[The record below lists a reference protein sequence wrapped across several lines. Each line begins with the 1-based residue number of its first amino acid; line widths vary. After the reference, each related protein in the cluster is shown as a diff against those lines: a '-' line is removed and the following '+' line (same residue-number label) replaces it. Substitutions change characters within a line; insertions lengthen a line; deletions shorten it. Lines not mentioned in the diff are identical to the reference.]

1 MTMNA
6 ENLAL
11 EIAALQQRINKDS
24 ADLAAKKVEL
34 VKLVGNEGQTFTT
47 ALGKVQVT
55 KQTVDRATGQFSF
68 ALSVE
73 AFLAQDERI
82 QANLIRDGVV
92 VRNEK
97 ITRGTAPVVKV
108 SFA

>member
-1 MTMNA
+1 MTMTAKNI
-6 ENLAL
+6 AL
-11 EIAALQQRINKDS
+11 EIAAIQQRINKES
-24 ADLAAKKVEL
+24 EILAQRKAEL
-34 VKLVGNEGQTFTT
+34 VALVGSEGETFDT
-47 ALGKVQVT
+47 ALAKVQVT

-68 ALSVE
+68 ALDTT

-108 SFA
+108 TFK